1 MEQGRLVITDFTLIS
16 VAHIDPVTLTISDPE
31 RVRAYDL
38 RKRVL
43 NNEPLVVTNE
53 FTDSDLTEFYDY
65 LERT

>member
-1 MEQGRLVITDFTLIS
+1 MITDFTLIS

>member
-1 MEQGRLVITDFTLIS
+1 VITDFTLIS